1 MRFLTPAAIAAA
13 LLAPSLAQAQTGAF
27 AGDWYGAL
35 NAGGGQ
41 VPLVIHVAA
50 DGGASVDSPA
60 QHAVGLAAAAT
71 VADGKLSVT
80 LKAVP
85 AGFQGAL
92 SADGKTLVG
101 EWIQGGVRLP
111 LTLSH
116 TAPAAAPAPKRP
128 QTPQPPF
135 PYRAE
140 EVAYVNPASG
150 LRLAGTLT
158 LPPGAGPFPAV
169 VLITGSGQQDRD
181 ETFFDHKPFWVIAD
195 ALTRRGVAV
204 LRVDDRGVG
213 GSQAG
218 DLARATTSQFATDVA
233 AGVAFLR
240 ARGDIDPDRIGLIGH
255 SEGGQIAPMVA
266 AKDPRVAFLVL
277 MAGPAIDGLELL
289 VAQNRAI
296 AEASGAS
303 AGEVAAMLKTKRAWF
318 EAARDAR
325 DDDDA
330 RTRLSAVL
338 DQQGVPAGAPQR
350 AAVLALAVPWW
361 REFLKSHPAEVL
373 KTVQVPVLALNGAKD
388 TQVPAAAN
396 LAATRQ
402 ALSGHKD
409 VEIVALPGLN
419 HLFQTA
425 GTGLPDEYGKIEQT
439 LAPEA
444 LTRIVDWTVAH
455 AAKRAAR

>member
-1 MRFLTPAAIAAA
+1 MRFLTPAALAAA
-13 LLAPSLAQAQTGAF
+13 LLAPSLALAQTTAI
-27 AGDWYGAL
+27 AGDWYGTL
-35 NAGGGQ
+35 HIGGGQ
-41 VPLVIHVAA
+41 VPLIIHVAP

-60 QHAVGLAAAAT
+60 QKAIGLPAAVT
-71 VADGKLSVT
+71 VADGKVSVT
-80 LKAVP
+80 LKAIP

-92 SADGKTLVG
+92 SADGKTLAG
-101 EWIQGGVRLP
+101 EWIQGGARLP
-111 LTLSH
+111 LVLGH

-140 EVAYVNPASG
+140 DVAYVNPTSG

-169 VLITGSGQQDRD
+169 VLITGSGQQDLD
-181 ETFFDHKPFWVIAD
+181 GTVFDHKPFLVLAD
-195 ALTRRGVAV
+195 ALTRKGVAV

-218 DLARATTSQFATDVA
+218 DLANATTRQFATDVE

-240 ARGDIDPDRIGLIGH
+240 TRQDIDPDRIGLIGH
-255 SEGGQIAPMVA
+255 SEGGEIAPMVA
-266 AKDPRVAFLVL
+266 AKDPRIAFLVL
-277 MAGPAIDGLELL
+277 MAGPALDGVEML

-325 DDDDA
+325 DDADA
-330 RTRLSAVL
+330 RARLTTL
-338 DQQGVPAGAPQR
+338 MDRQGLPADSSQR
-350 AAVLALAVPWW
+350 AAVLALAMPWW
-361 REFLKSHPAEVL
+361 RETFKSRPTEALRRVE
-373 KTVQVPVLALNGAKD
+373 VPVLAIDGGKD
-388 TQVPAAAN
+388 TQVPATAN

-402 ALSGHKD
+402 ALAGHKD
-409 VEIVALPGLN
+409 IEVVELPGLN
-419 HLFQTA
+419 HLFQPA
-425 GTGLPDEYGKIEQT
+425 KTGLPDEYAKIEQT
-439 LAPEA
+439 LDPTA
-444 LTRIVDWTVAH
+444 LTLIVDWTAAH
-455 AAKRAAR
+455 AAQK